1 MLRCKFCDREA
12 VTLIRTA
19 RRVWL
24 GCPHCYQTW
33 EIDAQQAEMT
43 SDIGMVSDAHAIAD
57 RSPLRGYLIAVLAVA
72 LALSL
77 RLVLRPALGN
87 ASPFLLFTPAVA
99 IAAIYGGLPPGALA
113 TFLSTLLGSH
123 FFLVVPGEPAIEK
136 WDRVILFMIVGSVI
150 TVSTSLVQRSRQQL
164 AASLWREQKARATA
178 EAADRTK
185 DDFLALISHE
195 LRTPMSVI
203 LGWMSAIR
211 QQRVQEGALHHA
223 FEVVERNAQILSRL
237 IDDMLDRSRIAT
249 GTLRLDLH
257 PVSLTSV
264 VHAALEQM
272 AARIEAADLLLY
284 ESIPETELPVY
295 GDAVR
300 LQQVLTN
307 LLSNAIKFTPKGGHL
322 SVEVVASDDAARVTV
337 ADNGVGITP
346 ELLPHIFDPFRQGQE
361 TLAQS
366 HQGLG
371 LGLAISR
378 YLIQQH
384 RGSIVADSEGPGSG
398 AAFTITLPLVDHP
411 VRALCGVEAAGFDE
425 GRRHTAEIR

>member
-1 MLRCKFCDREA
+1 MLPCKFCDREA
-12 VTLIRTA
+12 VALIRTA

-43 SDIGMVSDAHAIAD
+43 PDIGLASDAHAIAG
-57 RSPLRGYLIAVLAVA
+57 RSLVRGYLIAAGAVA
-72 LALSL
+72 FALSL

-99 IAAIYGGLPPGALA
+99 IAAIYGGLAPGALA

-123 FFLVVPGEPAIEK
+123 FFLIAPGEPVIEK
-136 WDRVILFMIVGSVI
+136 WDRVILFMIVGGVI
-150 TVSTSLVQRSRQQL
+150 TISTSLLQRSRQQL

-185 DDFLALISHE
+185 DEFLALISHE

-211 QQRVQEGALHHA
+211 HQRLQEGALHHVL
-223 FEVVERNAQILSRL
+223 EVVERNAQVLSRL

-249 GTLRLDLH
+249 GTLRLDLQ
-257 PVSLTSV
+257 PLSLTSV
-264 VHAALEQM
+264 AQGALEQM
-272 AARIEAADLLLY
+272 RTRIEAADLLLY
-284 ESIPETELPVY
+284 VSMPEAELPVY

-307 LLSNAIKFTPKGGHL
+307 LLSNAIKFTPRGGHI
-322 SVEVVASDDAARVTV
+322 SVEVLVSDEAAHVIV
-337 ADNGVGITP
+337 ADTGVGITP
-346 ELLPHIFDPFRQGQE
+346 ELLPHIFDPFRQGLE
-361 TLAQS
+361 TLARS

-384 RGSIVADSEGPGSG
+384 RGTIVAASEGPGSG
-398 AAFTITLPLVDHP
+398 ATFTITLPLVDHP
-411 VRALCGVEAAGFDE
+411 LRAMCSVEAGMSE
-425 GRRHTAEIR
+425 AEESSKALH

>member
-1 MLRCKFCDREA
+1 VLPCKFCDREA
-12 VTLIRTA
+12 VALIRTA

-43 SDIGMVSDAHAIAD
+43 SDIGVVSDTHAIAA
-57 RSPLRGYLIAVLAVA
+57 RSLLRRYLIAVFAVA
-72 LALSL
+72 FALSL

-99 IAAIYGGLPPGALA
+99 IAVIYGGLVPGALA

-123 FFLVVPGEPAIEK
+123 FFLISPGEPIIEK
-136 WDRVILFMIVGSVI
+136 WDRVILFIIVGGVI
-150 TVSTSLVQRSRQQL
+150 TISTSLLQRSRQQL

-211 QQRVQEGALHHA
+211 HQRVKEGALHHA
-223 FEVVERNAQILSRL
+223 LEVVERNAQILSRL

-249 GTLRLDLH
+249 GTLRLDLQ
-257 PVSLTSV
+257 PLSLTSV
-264 VHAALEQM
+264 VQAALEQVRT
-272 AARIEAADLLLY
+272 RIEDADLLLY
-284 ESIPETELPVY
+284 VSMLETELPVY

-307 LLSNAIKFTPKGGHL
+307 LLSNAIKFTPKGGHI
-322 SVEVVASDDAARVTV
+322 SVEVLASDETARVIVT
-337 ADNGVGITP
+337 DTGVGITP
-346 ELLPHIFDPFRQGQE
+346 DLLPHIFDPFRQGLE

-384 RGSIVADSEGPGSG
+384 RGTIVATSEGPGSG
-398 AAFTITLPLVDHP
+398 ATFTITLPLVDHP
-411 VRALCGVEAAGFDE
+411 LRVMCGVEAGTSE
-425 GRRHTAEIR
+425 AEESSKALH